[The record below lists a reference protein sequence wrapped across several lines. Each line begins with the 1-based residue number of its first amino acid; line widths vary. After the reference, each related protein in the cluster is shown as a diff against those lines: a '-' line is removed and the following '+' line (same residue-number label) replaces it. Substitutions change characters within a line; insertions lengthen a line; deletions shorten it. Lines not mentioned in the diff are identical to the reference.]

1 MSLTSDNQNDRTS
14 DRFVES
20 GNYLS
25 LRNATLG
32 YTIPAKVWGRSGVSD
47 VRVYA
52 TGQNIFV
59 ITKYK
64 GLNPELGYP
73 NATDG
78 NRQRGVDVATYP
90 EARSFVFGA
99 TLNF

>member
-1 MSLTSDNQNDRTS
+1 
-14 DRFVES
+14 VES

-25 LRNATLG
+25 LRNATIG
-32 YTIPAKVWGRSGVSD
+32 YTVPSKVWGRSGVSD
-47 VRVYA
+47 VRIYA
-52 TGQNIFV
+52 TGQNLFV

-73 NATDG
+73 VSDDG
-78 NRQRGVDVATYP
+78 NKQRGVDVATYP
-90 EARSFVFGA
+90 QARSFTFGA